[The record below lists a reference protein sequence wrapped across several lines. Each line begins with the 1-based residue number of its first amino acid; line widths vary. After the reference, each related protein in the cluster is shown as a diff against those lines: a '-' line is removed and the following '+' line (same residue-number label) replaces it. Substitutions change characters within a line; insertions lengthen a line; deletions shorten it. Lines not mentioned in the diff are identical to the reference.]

1 MEKYLDMSDQGV
13 RLVTAAEL
21 VRTDWS
27 LPRTNEIGYMRTV
40 CRGVIGAGA
49 SLGVGIMPIGQ
60 QSPPHTTDSEHL
72 LLGLEGELTWR
83 VEGVDYVT
91 GAMDLLYV
99 GAGHEYE
106 YWNSG
111 WVTAKFVDVIG
122 RVDKWP
128 FTADYTTE

>member
-1 MEKYLDMSDQGV
+1 MDKYLDMSDQGI
-13 RLVTAAEL
+13 RLVPASEL

-27 LPRTNEIGYMRTV
+27 LPRADQQGFMRTI

-60 QSPPHTTDSEHL
+60 RSPLHTTDSEHL
-72 LLGLEGELTWR
+72 LLGLTGQLTWR
-83 VEGVDYVT
+83 VEGQDYVT
-91 GAMDLLYV
+91 GKMDLLFV

-111 WVTAKFVDVIG
+111 WETATFVDVIG
-122 RVDKWP
+122 RVDEWP
-128 FTADYTTE
+128 FTANYE